1 VVLPLETAN
10 AELTTYMTNVVIQ
23 VGCDF
28 TDPIRGTTAASIIRG
43 LYDSV
48 SISARGVV
56 WEDVPILGPEL
67 RGTKRS
73 HQG

>member
-1 VVLPLETAN
+1 LPLETAN
-10 AELTTYMTNVVIQ
+10 EELVKYVTNVVVR

-28 TDPIRGTTAASIIRG
+28 TDATRGTIAARIIRG
-43 LYDSV
+43 LYDSL
-48 SISARGVV
+48 SMSARGVV

-67 RGTKRS
+67 RGTKRG